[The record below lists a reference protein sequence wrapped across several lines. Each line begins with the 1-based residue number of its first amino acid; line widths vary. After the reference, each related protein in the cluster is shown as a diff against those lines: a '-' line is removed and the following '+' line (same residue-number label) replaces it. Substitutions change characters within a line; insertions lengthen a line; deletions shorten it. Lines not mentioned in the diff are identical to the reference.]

1 MYLGE
6 KAEAQKQAA
15 AGKAAADIKH
25 KAPANNRTG
34 KKSLAAASN
43 PANANNVDA
52 EQSPAAAA
60 SKHSTEQTGKAPNV
74 IDLLTPV
81 DFIKKSSANR
91 AKQKQPTAQDQQMS
105 AAAAEAAPSELARA
119 APAGKKVATR
129 GRNANLQVVDV
140 EPKAKPRKRKTASET
155 ADKLAPGSPEEAAD
169 APEQEKLP
177 NRKRSKP
184 SKSLPQEAIEAAG
197 PETAVLQLQ
206 QPESRATALRDVPGL
221 PGVRHQMAKVAIAAT
236 AAKDADPAHA
246 LPQTAASE
254 NRSQSGA
261 TKSTNS
267 RRQASSGKAGTSKA
281 AAAEVTQP
289 DLVPG
294 QQPVAANAANVD
306 KPADRAVAVAMQPTL
321 ASAGVSHGMQFHKLQ
336 VSHCCGVICY
346 DQQAL
351 PHATIWLVICL

>member
-1 MYLGE
+1 MCLGE

-15 AGKAAADIKH
+15 AAKAAADIKP

-34 KKSLAAASN
+34 KKSLAAASK

-52 EQSPAAAA
+52 EQSPAATA
-60 SKHSTEQTGKAPNV
+60 SKHSTKQTGQAPNV

-105 AAAAEAAPSELARA
+105 AAAAAEASPSELARA
-119 APAGKKVATR
+119 APTGKKVATR

-155 ADKLAPGSPEEAAD
+155 ADKLAPGSPEEGAD

-184 SKSLPQEAIEAAG
+184 SKSLPQGALVTAR
-197 PETAVLQLQ
+197 PETAVPQLQ
-206 QPESRATALRDVPGL
+206 QPESRTTALRDVPGL
-221 PGVRHQMAKVAIAAT
+221 PGVRHQMANIASAAT

-246 LPQTAASE
+246 PPQTAASE
-254 NRSQSGA
+254 NRNQSGP
-261 TKSTNS
+261 TKSSNS

-281 AAAEVTQP
+281 AAAAVVTQP
-289 DLVPG
+289 DLVSA
-294 QQPVAANAANVD
+294 QQPVAATTANVD

-336 VSHCCGVICY
+336 VSHCCKRG
-346 DQQAL
+346 L
-351 PHATIWLVICL
+351 L